1 MRFEWDEDKRRTNI
15 VKHGIDFLDAEA
27 VFNGH
32 TVTLE
37 DTRWAYGE
45 HRFVTFGLLQGEV
58 VAVVHTESEDVIR
71 IISMRRASR
80 HEERSY
86 RREIRD

>member
-1 MRFEWDEDKRRTNI
+1 
-15 VKHGIDFLDAEA
+15 
-27 VFNGH
+27 
-32 TVTLE
+32 
-37 DTRWAYGE
+37 
-45 HRFVTFGLLQGEV
+45 LLQGEV